1 MVHVPA
7 KPVAPELSRRAFLAT
22 TGGTLA
28 GAVACGLV
36 SSATAG
42 TGQPPQRGGTLR
54 FATRGDAAGL
64 DPHRNTIYL
73 VSTVLAATTQGLI
86 DLDGQSQP
94 VPGVAMAWDVT
105 PDLLTYTFRLRQ
117 GVLFHNGRE
126 VDAAAVQWNFARMQ
140 DAKIGHPFTRST
152 LSNLQVV
159 EAVDKYTV
167 RCRLHTPSAAF
178 LADVAYYPCNLIA
191 PESAAQTNTHPI
203 GCGPFKLVRWERN
216 SVTELVRFEH
226 YFETDTAG
234 NSLPYLEGIIGR
246 PKKEDQVRLTSLRA
260 GEVDLI
266 DNMAYTDASSFPK
279 KYVGKFQT
287 WEIPTLGT
295 AFLLFNLEKGPFQD
309 KQLRLAAAHAI
320 DHEAIKQAAFYGRGE
335 TAQGFYAPASPWHMP
350 GLRVWPA
357 YDPDQARAI
366 LRRAKAIGTTVIL
379 QASLSFS
386 YLQHMA
392 ELVQA
397 MWSEVGFKA
406 MIHLYEDT
414 VLYKKRRDR
423 DFHADVTSSSYR
435 WDPDGWFSRQL
446 LSSAPA
452 NKLTGPGFNHAR
464 VDQLIAQA
472 RQTVETPRRL
482 ELYTAIESLVNEEL
496 PLLYLHHLTA
506 LQAGA
511 IRLQGYQPAISGP
524 FSIRGG
530 GVRAAWL
537 A

>member
-1 MVHVPA
+1 MAYKLP
-7 KPVAPELSRRAFLAT
+7 SQ
-22 TGGTLA
+22 
-28 GAVACGLV
+28 
-36 SSATAG
+36 ATAG
-42 TGQPPQRGGTLR
+42 TSQPQRGGTLR

-73 VSTVLAATTQGLI
+73 VSTILAATMQGLI

-94 VPGVAMAWDVT
+94 VPGVAMAWDIT
-105 PDLLTYTFRLRQ
+105 PDLLTYTLRLRQ

-126 VDAAAVQWNFARMQ
+126 VDATAVQWNFARMQ
-140 DAKIGHPFTRST
+140 DAKVAHPFIRST
-152 LSNLQVV
+152 LSNLQAV
-159 EAVDKYTV
+159 EVVDKYTV

-178 LADVAYYPCNLIA
+178 LADVAYYPCSLIA
-191 PESAAQTNTHPI
+191 PESAAQTNTHPL
-203 GCGPFKLVRWERN
+203 GCGPFKLVHWERN
-216 SVTELVRFEH
+216 SVTELVRFEN
-226 YFETDTAG
+226 YFETDAVG

-266 DNMAYTDASSFPK
+266 DNMAYTDATDFPT
-279 KYVGKFQT
+279 KYLGKFQT

-295 AFLLFNLEKGPFQD
+295 AFLLFNLEKGPFRD
-309 KQLRLAAAHAI
+309 KQLRLAAAYAT
-320 DHEAIKQAAFYGRGE
+320 DHEAIKQAAFFGQGE
-335 TAQGFYAPASPWHMP
+335 TALGFYAPASPWHMP
-350 GLRVWPA
+350 GIRAWPA
-357 YDPDQARAI
+357 YDPDKARTI
-366 LRRAKAIGTTVIL
+366 LRQAKADGATVII

-386 YLQHMA
+386 YLQHIA

-423 DFHADVTSSSYR
+423 DFHVDVTSSSYR

-452 NKLTGPGFNHAR
+452 NKLTGSGFSHAH
-464 VDQLIAQA
+464 VDLLIAQA
-472 RQTVETPRRL
+472 RQTVDTQKRL
-482 ELYTAIESLVNEEL
+482 ELYTAVESLVNEEL
-496 PLLYLHHLTA
+496 PILYLHHLTA

-511 IRLQGYQPAISGP
+511 MRLQSYQPAISGP

-530 GVRAAWL
+530 GIRTAWL